1 MGAKKGRIEE
11 LPGARGARVS
21 TQRSTLAREGK
32 PNDYRD
38 RVTLLPPRVSE
49 QRLLGFQ
56 TGGSSP
62 EKRLGL
68 ARCERDRSAGAE
80 QAASPCSICTTTCCC
95 RSRCMQARRC
105 RVRRESRQ
113 SRGADPIV
121 RGCKSTLTCRG
132 FAVAFPCHWHCSRRG
147 QGRQLRMLAAYTT
160 RKLPSASRRRSCADS
175 FCPARQRNVPSG

>member
-68 ARCERDRSAGAE
+68 ARCERAAQTSPDENGRVGHETEAREQSRQQVPAPSARPPVAAEAGA
-80 QAASPCSICTTTCCC
+80 C
-95 RSRCMQARRC
+95 RLGDAVCG
-105 RVRRESRQ
+105 ES
-113 SRGADPIV
+113 
-121 RGCKSTLTCRG
+121 
-132 FAVAFPCHWHCSRRG
+132 
-147 QGRQLRMLAAYTT
+147 
-160 RKLPSASRRRSCADS
+160 
-175 FCPARQRNVPSG
+175 PARAEEPIRS